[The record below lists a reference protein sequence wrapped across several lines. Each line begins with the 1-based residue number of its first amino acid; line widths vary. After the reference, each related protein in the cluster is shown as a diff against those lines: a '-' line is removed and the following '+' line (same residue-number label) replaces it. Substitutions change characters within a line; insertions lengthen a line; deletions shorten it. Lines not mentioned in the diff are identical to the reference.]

1 MRSVR
6 CRSFNILISPP
17 PIPPCCHS
25 PRTPTHT
32 STTPNYSTRER
43 ESARE
48 QASTRVTYV
57 RHEALLL
64 VKSKV
69 PANPHHTKARVLD
82 VQVGVVRRHVQRLEG
97 MGDQLL
103 FGRVGEALEVL
114 LKVCLR
120 RLCPRTDRLREWGGG
135 GGGGEAGGGVET
147 RGAIAVCVFVCVQGI
162 VDDGV

>member
-1 MRSVR
+1 M
-6 CRSFNILISPP
+6 
-17 PIPPCCHS
+17 
-25 PRTPTHT
+25 
-32 STTPNYSTRER
+32 
-43 ESARE
+43 
-48 QASTRVTYV
+48 TYV

-114 LKVCLR
+114 LEVCLR
-120 RLCPRTDRLREWGGG
+120 RLCPRTDRLGNGEGGG
-135 GGGGEAGGGVET
+135 AGGRQEGRKRPVK
-147 RGAIAVCVFVCVQGI
+147 R
-162 VDDGV
+162 